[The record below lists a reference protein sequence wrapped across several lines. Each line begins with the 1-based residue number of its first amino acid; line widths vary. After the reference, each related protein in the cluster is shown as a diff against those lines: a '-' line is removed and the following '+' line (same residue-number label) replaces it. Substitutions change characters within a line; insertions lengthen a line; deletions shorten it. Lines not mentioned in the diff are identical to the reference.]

1 MFIYQTTDR
10 KEARRLRIAQFNA
23 RPATVRSAGATVTGR
38 VRSIVESESGAAWV
52 VTIVPDAPKSAAPA
66 MRRAPRMCLATED
79 YL

>member
-52 VTIVPDAPKSAAPA
+52 VSIVPDAPKAAVA
-66 MRRAPRMCLATED
+66 VRRAPRMCLAAED